1 REGVIAPSHP
11 FWGGS
16 RVAGARQGIRLA
28 EPLDHW
34 LRKSFDTGVGL
45 DDSDLLL
52 LSDCMTAMETVAGH
66 LDEPTGFFVVHDT
79 LRARIARAEH
89 ELDRRAAEGAELV
102 ARSSI
107 SLPALRAP
115 EASPG
120 SAREG
125 AAIFSEE
132 AVELLESAESAL
144 AAWNAAPE
152 DAAQVAAL
160 RRPLHTLKG
169 GARMAGITPMAEL
182 AHELESLIT
191 RI

>member
-34 LRKSFDTGVGL
+34 LRKSFDSGIGL

-52 LSDCMTAMETVAGH
+52 LSDCMTAMETVTRH

-89 ELDRRAAEGAELV
+89 ELDRRIAEEAELA
-102 ARSSI
+102 ARSGV
-107 SLPALRAP
+107 SLPALRAAEDGP
-115 EASPG
+115 ELD
-120 SAREG
+120 RG
-125 AAIFSEE
+125 AAHTYSGEE
-132 AVELLESAESAL
+132 ATLL
-144 AAWNAAPE
+144 
-152 DAAQVAAL
+152 
-160 RRPLHTLKG
+160 T
-169 GARMAGITPMAEL
+169 
-182 AHELESLIT
+182 
-191 RI
+191 